1 MWPFGKKTLWV
12 RFVCQR
18 FECSA
23 PSCSISF
30 LRLVNKAKIPVKLTV
45 VIQNQKFTP
54 YVPQPSFICI
64 RLLLAFLSGDLT
76 QMTHSFC
83 WLLDTCRMN
92 SRLLSLTHLSFS
104 SCTPCFSLN
113 LRFDCSPDHACTQ
126 AVHCLLL
133 LII

>member
-1 MWPFGKKTLWV
+1 MWHFGKKTLWI
-12 RFVCQR
+12 RFVCRR

-30 LRLVNKAKIPVKLTV
+30 LRLVNKAKTPMKLTMG
-45 VIQNQKFTP
+45 IQNQKFMP
-54 YVPQPSFICI
+54 CALQPSFICV

-92 SRLLSLTHLSFS
+92 SRLLSLTYLSFS

-113 LRFDCSPDHACTQ
+113 LTFDCSPDHAWTQ
-126 AVHCLLL
+126 EVHSAFFLL
-133 LII
+133 